1 MNDEIEALYRVLKHL
16 NAKIGALEALVQLLA
31 GMEAQRNPTMLPMLK
46 RMASGDVPNLVPDGP
61 TAPPNA
67 TSDERRL
74 IEKNLDE
81 HRRSTKHAM
90 AELANQIAGFI
101 EAANRKRS

>member
-1 MNDEIEALYRVLKHL
+1 MNDGIEALYGALKHAY
-16 NAKIGALEALVQLLA
+16 AKIGALEAMVQLLV

-46 RMASGDVPNLVPDGP
+46 RMASGDVPNVVPDGP

-67 TSDERRL
+67 SSDDRRL

-90 AELANQIAGFI
+90 MELSNQIAGFI
-101 EAANRKRS
+101 ESANQKRR